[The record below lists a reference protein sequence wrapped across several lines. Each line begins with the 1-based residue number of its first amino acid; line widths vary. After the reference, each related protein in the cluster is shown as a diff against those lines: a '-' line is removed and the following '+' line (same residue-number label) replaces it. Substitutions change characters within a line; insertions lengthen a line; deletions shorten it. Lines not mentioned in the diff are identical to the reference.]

1 MADGCRVM
9 VLAPDAADGVR
20 LSAEE
25 ERELSEAAEEI
36 RRGEFV
42 TGDELLAELRSFG
55 DS

>member
-1 MADGCRVM
+1 VKN
-9 VLAPDAADGVR
+9 APDLTDAIR
-20 LSAEE
+20 LSADE

-42 TGDELLAELRSFG
+42 TGDELLAELRSLA